1 MDYKNTALINTHPRY
16 VILNTVDLGDTNGS
30 MTDEEI
36 SASLIKWFLEEG
48 TKLKAGIDVVYFVQA
63 LTMPFIVEKCIKLIR
78 VALGEE
84 ILKSSVILATK
95 GNKFN
100 LADEEG
106 KESYDCALT

>member
-1 MDYKNTALINTHPRY
+1 MSDK
-16 VILNTVDLGDTNGS
+16 
-30 MTDEEI
+30 EI
-36 SASLIKWFLEEG
+36 SATLIKWLLEEG

-63 LTMPFIVEKCIKLIR
+63 LNTPFVVEKCIKLIR

-100 LADEEG
+100 LADDEG
-106 KESYDCALT
+106 KEYYIHQLTALNRIAKNNRV